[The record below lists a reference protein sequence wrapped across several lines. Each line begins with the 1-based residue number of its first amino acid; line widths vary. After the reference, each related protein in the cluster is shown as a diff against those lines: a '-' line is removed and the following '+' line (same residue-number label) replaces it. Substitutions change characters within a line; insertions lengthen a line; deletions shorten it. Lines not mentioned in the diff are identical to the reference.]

1 MARFNDIRTLADTHA
16 SEISRSVRAWTG
28 YLDTASQLYRYN
40 FADTLLI
47 HAQRPDATACV
58 ELETWNN
65 RMGRWVNRGAKGIAL
80 IDDSGPRKRLRYVFD
95 ISDTH
100 MVRGGK
106 TPYLWQMDT
115 QLRSEM
121 ADYLMDT
128 YGLDYDP
135 EASLSTVLM
144 ALAKAQVE
152 ENLKDAMDG
161 LAYEIQGTYLEGL
174 GEDAIQENFRRLL
187 ENSTYYMLARRCGLD
202 PMDELTPDDFLG
214 LSNFNRLSVLSF
226 LGNAAHDIAEPV
238 LKDIGREVIF
248 RYRAI
253 AAERKVDELLQ
264 QRGFSIENEN
274 EVAYNEFHTLI
285 RESVNGEEHS
295 AEEPEETTQDKEE
308 GGTEH
313 GSDLHEE
320 GRLPVSGPDD
330 RRRASSNREVRDVA
344 QDVPEG
350 EQKELVPEHAVDR
363 EAGEASGGDR
373 PDSGRADGEDLGGD
387 GTERRRGR
395 EAEGSRPDGMD
406 PTDEQHPEPRGRDR
420 SEGIGV
426 QLIPEEALEDID
438 ENRTVDNRVIDLTS
452 ESSAHSGSGPGSV
465 EAVEAEIQK
474 TSEAEDTR
482 SPAFF
487 MPPITVF
494 PSFPTASQQR
504 RQIEQRMDAAFAG
517 ESNIP
522 SEVIDEFLRTGGNR
536 NRSQLRIIY
545 HFMTDPSP
553 EEAAEFVRREYGK
566 GGKGLTIGETDYSVW
581 FDEAGMKISAG
592 HSVDEPLAEKAYL
605 SWEDVSGRIRQLL
618 AQGEF
623 APQSVLDAAR
633 ENALHEHATALV
645 YMEHDLADGIAEIVF
660 DDTSVFE
667 GGFPGAVQKVSE
679 RLDDPA
685 YLDDLVERLEGLS
698 AAYAESPEIMRFPY
712 YNPDRML
719 AQFRQFSKEYV
730 PFDAGDGF
738 AWEEH
743 SIFITQEEADAFLAS
758 GGPYSDGRIATYSFF
773 LRHEDTQERAEFLKN
788 QYGTGGRTHAL
799 SGADDSYADYS
810 AKGIV
815 LTRGDN
821 DHPASYSMTYS
832 QAARRVDHL
841 ISQDRFLT
849 AQDHIR
855 MPSYEREQLAAG
867 VIRFYTATPPV
878 SQWPFTGSIFDMET
892 RKEIAAMIEDPEKLS
907 GLLAGMDT
915 ALAGV
920 PETDPRYQMRVDAL
934 ADLHSYAE
942 GTYTLFPQRRQELAI
957 PDARQMSLT
966 DLFEMN
972 VPEGAV
978 QIQLPVQEGA
988 ERFTAALPETE
999 RSEHASTE
1007 QHKAEISGIDTS
1019 ETEQPDAAPD
1029 TSSWDSVTQ
1038 EAGTDAPLSAEAA
1051 AEYNALKQE
1060 HSFSLVG
1067 FEQNGNFEFY
1077 GEDARIIAG
1086 LYGEEPLKKEFPG
1099 GTVDMIR
1106 FASDHWK
1113 PELQYLW
1120 SRGNSVY
1127 LAGVNE
1133 DGTHYETASVF
1144 KEDFLPIN
1152 SRLRISDRDYR
1163 IDSVDFANGTV
1174 SLQDMTMAREAR
1186 YPIFRTE
1193 SVEYIRSFYEEQY
1206 QDIPDLETETETSV
1220 LEETQPA
1227 DIAAIDSAESRDLQT
1242 GDRPSEPG
1250 TVDPSTA
1257 QVEGLREASTHKA
1270 ESSNN
1275 RVSVPDTENSPQMP
1289 QKQVSERREE
1299 EIEQAVFD
1307 ALQESGTDYGDYSP
1321 EQMDVLYD
1329 AAEKG
1334 FDLVSL
1340 CNPQYP
1346 PQQMQLIVDMQA
1358 RMEAHT
1364 IAHFQGVIGQITGD
1378 ALSIDEINSIRAAN
1392 LLPLEETSLQG
1403 TNNPKKRTQTSP
1415 QLPETGH
1422 PQTQESTDDTGSRDV
1437 VIDLTPDGQVERI
1450 SHAQFGTEIQVPPPE
1465 LHNFRITDDD
1475 LGAGGPKAKFRANMD
1490 AIYMLKTLE
1499 AENRLATPEEQER
1512 LSRYVGWGGIPQAFD
1527 ENSRDWHGE
1536 VAELKAAL
1544 TTEEYREARAST
1556 LNAFYT
1562 SPTVIKA
1569 IYGALEQMGLSSGNM
1584 LEPSCGVGNFMGLLP
1599 ESMSDMRM
1607 YGVELDS
1614 VSGRIAQQLY
1624 QKNNIAV
1631 QGFETTSF
1639 PDSFFDAVIG
1649 NVPFGQYKVVDARYD
1664 RHNFLIHDYFI
1675 AKSLDLIRP
1684 GGVVAVI
1691 TSSGT
1696 MDKQN
1701 ESVRK
1706 YLAHRADLLGAV
1718 RLPNNA
1724 FMRNAN
1730 TGVVA
1735 DILFFQKRDRMS
1747 LEEPDWV
1754 HLAETKEGYTINS
1767 YFKDHPEMVLGE
1779 LTTESTQYGRQEV
1792 TVKPVEGAALAEQLQ
1807 EAMGHIHGEIT
1818 VPEVTDSELEDED
1831 LSIPADPSVKNFSYT
1846 NIDGHV
1852 YYREN
1857 SRMNRM
1863 ELPATTAE
1871 RVLGMIEMRDTV
1883 QELLQAQLD
1892 DQSDAEVASIQ
1903 RRLNRRYDEFTAQ
1916 YGIISSNANRRA
1928 FSQDSSYCLL
1938 ASLEILDEEGKF
1950 DRKADIFTKRTIRR
1964 SEPVTSVD
1972 TAVEA
1977 LALSIGEKARVD
1989 LGYMAEL
1996 TGKTK
2001 DEITEELTGVIF
2013 RNPLTDQYE
2022 NADEY
2027 LSGNVREKLRTAK
2040 EFAQNHPEYQ
2050 VNVTALERV
2059 QPKDLDASEIEVRL
2073 GATWVDPEYITEF
2086 MGETFKTPW
2095 YLLGKDIDVRYAE
2108 VNGQWNISG
2117 KNRDSYGN
2125 PLVTS
2130 TYGTTRVNAYKLL
2143 EDALNLRDTKIYDNV
2158 EDAEGNVRRVL
2169 NRKETMLAQQKQEI
2183 IKEAFKE
2190 WIFRDLERREKLC
2203 EKYNE
2208 LFNSIRPREYD
2219 GSHIRFVGMTPEI
2232 SLMDHQKNAVAHILY
2247 GDNTLL
2253 AHCVGAGKTFQMIAA
2268 GMESKR
2274 LGLAQKCLYVVPNHL
2289 IEQWGS
2295 DFMRLYPGANILVAT
2310 KKDFEPANRKKFCSR
2325 IATGDYDA
2333 VIIGHSQFE
2342 RIPLSRERQVA
2353 TIQRQID
2360 DIEDAISELKY
2371 DRGENYTIK
2380 QMEKTRRTL
2389 EVRLAKLNDQKR
2401 KDDVVTFEQLGVD
2414 RLFVDESHF
2423 YKNAFFYTKMR
2434 NVAGI
2439 AQSDAQ
2445 KCSDMFM
2452 KCQYLDEITDGKG
2465 VTFAT
2470 GTPVSN
2476 SMVELYTVMR
2486 YLQYGTLQK
2495 LGMGHFDSWA
2505 AAFGETVTAI
2515 ELAPEGTGYRAKTR
2529 FAKFYN
2535 LPELITLFKE
2545 CADIQTSD
2553 MLDLPV
2559 PEAEYINEVLKPSEE
2574 QKELVSTFAD
2584 RAEAVR
2590 SGKVQP
2596 TEDNMLKITND
2607 GRKCALDQRLINPM
2621 LPDNPESKVNRCV
2634 ENMFRV
2640 WKDTEKDRSTQLC
2653 FCDLSTPKGDGSFN
2667 VYDDIRE
2674 KLVAKGVP
2682 KEEVAFIHEANT
2694 ETRKEELF
2702 AKVRSGQVRILMGST
2717 PKLGAGTNVQDR
2729 LIALHHLDCPW
2740 KPSDL
2745 EQQEGRILRQGN
2757 RNPKVQIF
2765 RYVTEASFDS
2775 YMWQILEQKQKF
2787 ISQIMTSKS
2796 PVRSCEDVDD
2806 TALSY
2811 AEIKA
2816 LATGNPAIKE
2826 KMDLDIQ
2833 VSRLKL
2839 LKANHT
2845 NEHYRLESDIARTYP
2860 MQITSVKERIGGL
2873 QSDLSAVKT
2882 LHAQQEKD
2890 KESDTDSFTMTIG
2903 GKEFTDRK
2911 EAGTALIAAC
2921 AGLKAVRTEG
2931 IIGEYAGFSMSASF
2945 DGFRQA
2951 YMLTLKRQCSY
2962 TVEVGKDP
2970 SGNITRIQN
2979 VLYGVER
2986 QLAESQQ
2993 KLENLQGQLAAAKE
3007 EVQKPFAHEAEL
3019 VEKSAR
3025 LAELNAMLNMDE
3037 RYPVETLGVDEETDQ
3052 STHEGSKERY
3062 TATVA
3067 DRAAGSE
3074 TYADKS
3080 ASLKEKSL
3088 RKEHVSG
3095 KNKTTGKESLIER
3108 LQSKKA
3114 EIAESA
3120 RCTDV
3125 RIKARPEPAL

>member
-1 MARFNDIRTLADTHA
+1 MARYNDIRTLAETHA

-28 YLDTASQLYRYN
+28 YLDTAAQLYRYN

-65 RMGRWVNRGAKGIAL
+65 RMGRWVNRSAKGIAL

-100 MVRGGK
+100 MVHGGK
-106 TPYLWQMDT
+106 TPYLWQMDA
-115 QLRSEM
+115 QLRPEM

-128 YGLDYDP
+128 YGLKYDP
-135 EASLSTVLM
+135 DAPLSSVLM
-144 ALAKAQVE
+144 ALARAQVDD
-152 ENLKDAMDG
+152 NLTDAMDG
-161 LAYEIQGTYLEGL
+161 LSYEIQGTYLEGL
-174 GEDAIQENFRRLL
+174 GEDAVQESFRRLL

-202 PMDELTPDDFLG
+202 PMEELTADDFSG

-226 LGNAAHDIAEPV
+226 LGNAAHDITEPV
-238 LKDIGREVIF
+238 LRDIGREVIF
-248 RYRAI
+248 RYRVLAT
-253 AAERKVDELLQ
+253 ERKVDEMLRK
-264 QRGFSIENEN
+264 RGFSVENGNVE
-274 EVAYNEFHTLI
+274 AYNGFNTLI
-285 RESVNGEEHS
+285 RESGNEG
-295 AEEPEETTQDKEE
+295 QDHVARENTE
-308 GGTEH
+308 GGTSD

-320 GRLPVSGPDD
+320 GRLPVSEPDD
-330 RRRASSNREVRDVA
+330 RRGAGGDREVRNAA
-344 QDVPEG
+344 QDISEG
-350 EQKELVPEHAVDR
+350 EQEELVSEHAADR
-363 EAGEASGGDR
+363 EAGEASRGDR
-373 PDSGRADGEDLGGD
+373 PDSGRADGADLGGD
-387 GTERRRGR
+387 GPEGRRGR
-395 EAEGSRPDGMD
+395 EPEGPGPDGMD
-406 PTDEQHPEPRGRDR
+406 PAHEQHPEPRGRDR
-420 SEGIGV
+420 AEGIGV
-426 QLIPEEALEDID
+426 QLIPEEALDDID
-438 ENRTVDNRVIDLTS
+438 EIRPIDPAASANDPDIGTS
-452 ESSAHSGSGPGSV
+452 AGPASDASE
-465 EAVEAEIQK
+465 EAKETETQE
-474 TSEAEDTR
+474 TPEAEDSS

-494 PSFPTASQQR
+494 PAYPTANQQR
-504 RQIEQRMDAAFAG
+504 RQIEQRIDAVYAG

-522 SEVIDEFLRTGGNR
+522 AEVIDEFLRAGSNRTG
-536 NRSQLRIIY
+536 SQLRIIY
-545 HFMTDPSP
+545 SFMTDPAP

-566 GGKGLTIGETDYSVW
+566 GGKGLTINDSDYSVW
-581 FDEAGMKISAG
+581 FDEAGMKFAAG
-592 HSVDEPLAEKAYL
+592 HSVEDPVVDKAYL
-605 SWEDVSGRIRQLL
+605 SWEDVSGRISQLL
-618 AQGEF
+618 AQGEY
-623 APQSVLDAAR
+623 APRSVLDAAR
-633 ENALHEHATALV
+633 DNALQEHATALI
-645 YMEHDLADGIAEIVF
+645 YMEHDLAEGIAEIVF
-660 DDTSVFE
+660 EDTSIFE
-667 GGFPGAVQKVSE
+667 GGFPSAVQKVSE
-679 RLDDPA
+679 RLDDPTFLA
-685 YLDDLVERLEGLS
+685 DLVERLEGLS

-719 AQFRQFSKEYV
+719 AQFRQFSKDYI
-730 PFDAGDGF
+730 PFDARDGF

-743 SIFITQEEADAFLAS
+743 PIFITEEEADAFLAS
-758 GGPYSDGRIATYSFF
+758 GGPYSDGRISTYSFF
-773 LRHEDTQERAEFLKN
+773 LRHEDTQERADFLKD
-788 QYGTGGRTHAL
+788 QYGTGGRSHAL
-799 SGADDSYADYS
+799 SGADDSYADYN

-815 LTRGDN
+815 LNRGNADY
-821 DHPASYSMTYS
+821 PAVYNMTYT
-832 QAARRVDHL
+832 QAARRIDDL

-855 MPSYEREQLAAG
+855 MPAYEREQLAAG
-867 VIRFYTATPPV
+867 VIRFYSSISTTI
-878 SQWPFTGSIFDMET
+878 QRPFTGSFYDSST
-892 RKEIAAMIEDPEKLS
+892 RKEIASMIEDPERLS
-907 GLLAGMDT
+907 GMLAEMDT
-915 ALAGV
+915 ALAGT
-920 PETDPRYQMRVDAL
+920 PETEPRYQLMVDAL
-934 ADLHSYAE
+934 ADLHAYVE
-942 GTYTLFPQRRQELAI
+942 GTYTLFPQPRQDITI

-972 VPEGAV
+972 VPED
-978 QIQLPVQEGA
+978 
-988 ERFTAALPETE
+988 AALLQEPAQEVPEYSAANQTE
-999 RSEHASTE
+999 TRSSVQPSAEE
-1007 QHKAEISGIDTS
+1007 QA
-1019 ETEQPDAAPD
+1019 ETEQDETEGPNMRHSAPVTEQSD
-1029 TSSWDSVTQ
+1029 PVENPFAWDPTASNNEVV
-1038 EAGTDAPLSAEAA
+1038 PLSAEAA

-1060 HSFSLVG
+1060 YRSSLVG
-1067 FEQNGNFEFY
+1067 FEQNGNYEFY

-1086 LYGEEPLKKEFPG
+1086 LYGDEPLKKEFPS
-1099 GTVDMIR
+1099 GTVDMIS
-1106 FASDHWK
+1106 FASDHWQ

-1127 LAGVNE
+1127 LAGENE
-1133 DGTHYETASVF
+1133 DGTHHETACVYR
-1144 KEDFLPIN
+1144 EDFLPIN
-1152 SRLRISDRDYR
+1152 ARIRISDRDYR

-1206 QDIPDLETETETSV
+1206 QDIPDEDPSIEASGETAPTAEPAVKDSTET
-1220 LEETQPA
+1220 
-1227 DIAAIDSAESRDLQT
+1227 I
-1242 GDRPSEPG
+1242 
-1250 TVDPSTA
+1250 ST
-1257 QVEGLREASTHKA
+1257 A
-1270 ESSNN
+1270 ESSIEAPAAPASAEEPAMKPENEPSP
-1275 RVSVPDTENSPQMP
+1275 VSASEPVPEEPAPEHQEP
-1289 QKQVSERREE
+1289 HQVSERREE

-1307 ALQESGTDYGDYSP
+1307 ALQESSTDYGDYSP

-1334 FDLVSL
+1334 YDLVPL

-1346 PQQMQLIVDMQA
+1346 PQQMQLIMDMQT

-1364 IAHFQGVIGQITGD
+1364 FAHFQDVISRITGE
-1378 ALSIDEINSIRAAN
+1378 ALSIDEINAIRAAN
-1392 LLPLEETSLQG
+1392 LLPLEESGPQESRS
-1403 TNNPKKRTQTSP
+1403 PEKRTKTSP
-1415 QLPETGH
+1415 PASEINLGQENTEPDSD
-1422 PQTQESTDDTGSRDV
+1422 PQTETK
-1437 VIDLTPDGQVERI
+1437 
-1450 SHAQFGTEIQVPPPE
+1450 AQAQPPE

-1490 AIYMLKTLE
+1490 AIYTLKALE
-1499 AENRLATPEEQER
+1499 AEGRLATPEEQEK

-1556 LNAFYT
+1556 LSAFYT
-1562 SPTVIKA
+1562 SPIVIKA
-1569 IYGALEQMGLSSGNM
+1569 MYGALEQMGLSSGNM
-1584 LEPSCGVGNFMGLLP
+1584 LEPSCGIGNFMGLLP
-1599 ESMSDMRM
+1599 ESMSEMRM

-1649 NVPFGQYKVVDARYD
+1649 NVPFGQYKVADARYD

-1675 AKSLDLIRP
+1675 AKSLDLVRP
-1684 GGVVAVI
+1684 GGVVAVV

-1706 YLAHRADLLGAV
+1706 YISHRADLLGAV

-1724 FMRNAN
+1724 FLRNAN
-1730 TGVVA
+1730 TSVVA

-1747 LEEPDWV
+1747 LEEPEWV
-1754 HLAETKEGYTINS
+1754 HLAETKEGYPINS
-1767 YFKDHPEMVLGE
+1767 YFKDHPEMVLGD
-1779 LTTESTQYGRQEV
+1779 LTLESTQYGRQEV
-1792 TVKPVEGAALAEQLQ
+1792 TVRPIEGDVLADQL
-1807 EAMGHIHGEIT
+1807 EDAMSHIHGEIT
-1818 VPEVTDSELEDED
+1818 APEVTDSELEDED
-1831 LSIPADPSVKNFSYT
+1831 LSIPADPSVKNFSFT

-1871 RVLGMIEMRDTV
+1871 RVLGMIELRDIV

-1938 ASLEILDEEGKF
+1938 ASLEILDEEGRF

-1964 SEPVTSVD
+1964 PEPVTSVD

-1989 LGYMAEL
+1989 LGYMARL
-1996 TGKTK
+1996 TGKTE
-2001 DEITEELTGVIF
+2001 DEITEELNGVIF
-2013 RNPLTDQYE
+2013 KNPLTDRYE

-2027 LSGNVREKLRTAK
+2027 LSGNVREKLLTARS
-2040 EFAQNHPEYQ
+2040 FAEVHPEYRI
-2050 VNVTALERV
+2050 NVEALERV

-2143 EDALNLRDTKIYDNV
+2143 EDALNLRDTKIYDVV
-2158 EDAEGNVRRVL
+2158 EDAEGNSRRVL
-2169 NRKETMLAQQKQEI
+2169 NRRETMLAQQKQEM

-2190 WIFRDLERREKLC
+2190 WIFRDLERRETLC
-2203 EKYNE
+2203 KKYNE

-2295 DFMRLYPGANILVAT
+2295 DFLRLYPGANILVAT

-2353 TIQRQID
+2353 TIRRQID
-2360 DIEDAISELKY
+2360 DIEDAISALKY

-2452 KCQYLDEITDGKG
+2452 KCQYLDEITGGKG

-2590 SGKVQP
+2590 AGKVQP

-2607 GRKCALDQRLINPM
+2607 GRKCALDQRLINPL
-2621 LPDNPESKVNRCV
+2621 LPDDPGSKVNRCV
-2634 ENMFRV
+2634 ENMFRI

-2667 VYDDIRE
+2667 VYDDIRD
-2674 KLVAKGVP
+2674 KLVTKGIP

-2729 LIALHHLDCPW
+2729 LIALHHLDCPR

-2757 RNPKVQIF
+2757 RNPRVQIY

-2860 MQITSVKERIGGL
+2860 MQITAVKERIGGL
-2873 QSDLSAVKT
+2873 QSDLAAVKM
-2882 LHAQQEKD
+2882 LQAQQEKD
-2890 KESDTDSFTMTIG
+2890 KDSDQDSFTMTIG

-2931 IIGEYAGFSMSASF
+2931 TIGEYAGFSMSASF
-2945 DGFRQA
+2945 DGFRQS
-2951 YMLTLKRQCSY
+2951 YVLTLKRQCSY

-2979 VLYGVER
+2979 ALYGVER
-2986 QLAESQQ
+2986 QLAESRQ
-2993 KLENLQGQLAAAKE
+2993 KLENLQGQLTAARE

-3019 VEKSAR
+3019 AEKSAR

-3037 RYPVETLGVDEETDQ
+3037 RSPVETLGVDEETDMTV
-3052 STHEGSKERY
+3052 SEPVGKDK
-3062 TATVA
+3062 AVTVA
-3067 DRAAGSE
+3067 DCPATTSTYGDRAADFAAGE
-3074 TYADKS
+3074 RLGKVT
-3080 ASLKEKSL
+3080 ASLSSQEKGSL
-3088 RKEHVSG
+3088 LG
-3095 KNKTTGKESLIER
+3095 R
-3108 LQSKKA
+3108 LQEKKT
-3114 EIAESA
+3114 EISNIAKHPA
-3120 RCTDV
+3120 IR
-3125 RIKARPEPAL
+3125 ARPEPAL